1 MKTLFLIFALLFNGY
16 LFGAED
22 PGLPGGDPDVPIDD
36 GLYLFLTAGMLYGIR
51 YMVKEKELRRK
62 S

>member
-1 MKTLFLIFALLFNGY
+1 MKKLMLIFVLLFSGQ
-16 LFGAED
+16 LGKAED

-36 GLYLFLTAGMLYGIR
+36 GLYLFLAAGMLYGIR